1 AREQVDRQATQLRTA
16 YKVNEII
23 QRDLDLD
30 RTVDAIARALVDEAE
45 FAGAELEISAHVGDV
60 AVARAVH
67 RGVTEGQALTR
78 ALEVQG
84 EGIGELRVFP
94 KEDADRAE
102 HEDLLA
108 FIVPTVAMALH
119 NALSFHAVQDYR
131 RGLERRV
138 EERTHDL
145 SLARDEL
152 AATVKSREKL
162 FQNISHEFRTPLSLI
177 LLSVDTLLAAAHN
190 RDDTAAA
197 AHHTTVTTSARK
209 LVRMVDELLL
219 LAAGRERELTVHAE
233 PLDLHAAI
241 TASAAGW
248 RLAAEAAGL
257 SLVVTCPTSLP
268 VSADPI
274 ALERVLANL
283 LSNAVKFS
291 PPGGTISIVVTPGD
305 RVAVEVADTGIGID
319 DDLRGRLFGRFEQ
332 GKGGIASRGGSGIGL
347 SLTRELVRAHGG
359 DIECLPNPGGGTI
372 FRFTLATATSLPATG
387 MTSLR
392 LAPGDYGVST
402 GTETVPSRIE
412 ARGTS
417 LGTILL
423 AEDDLALAGSIA
435 RLLAGDYT
443 ILVAHDGSHALA
455 LAEQHH
461 PDLLVTD
468 VQMPGMDG
476 FELTRRFREMPGVP
490 PAPVL
495 VLTARAGMD
504 DRLTG
509 FGVGAVDYLTKPF
522 DPVELRA
529 RVRSQLAH
537 RELTRQLYDA
547 EKLASLGAMS
557 AGLAHELRNPA
568 NGIVNAVAPLKEML
582 PPEFAD
588 PDHPVT
594 QLIDVMAECADQVA
608 YLSRQLLGFRRSGE
622 LDLRRVPVG
631 DVIDRALANASAALS
646 GMDLR
651 NKQTYTG
658 PIRCA
663 APVMSQVLTNLLENA
678 AHAAGPGGW
687 IEVSTS
693 KRPGRVTIEVTDS
706 GPGVPQAIRDR
717 IFEPFFTT
725 KPPGQ
730 GTGLGLSTSRDL
742 VHRHGGTLELRAR
755 GERTVFAVDLPE
767 PPEVS

>member
-1 AREQVDRQATQLRTA
+1 
-16 YKVNEII
+16 
-23 QRDLDLD
+23 
-30 RTVDAIARALVDEAE
+30 
-45 FAGAELEISAHVGDV
+45 
-60 AVARAVH
+60 VARAVH
-67 RGVTEGQALTR
+67 RGSVAGAALVRT
-78 ALEVQG
+78 LDVQG
-84 EGIGELRVFP
+84 DRIGELRVFP
-94 KEDADRAE
+94 RPDADRAE
-102 HEDLLA
+102 REELLA

-145 SLARDEL
+145 SVARDEL

-190 RDDTAAA
+190 RDDVAAA

-233 PLDLHAAI
+233 PVDLHAAI

-257 SLVVTCPTSLP
+257 SLVVHCPSRLP

-291 PPGGTISIVVTPGD
+291 PPGGTVTITVTPGE
-305 RVAVEVADTGIGID
+305 RVTVEVADTGIGID

-332 GKGGIASRGGSGIGL
+332 GTGGIASRGGSGIGL
-347 SLTRELVRAHGG
+347 SLTRDLVRAHGG

-372 FRFTLATATSLPATG
+372 FRFTLATAAALPAAG
-387 MTSLR
+387 ITSLR
-392 LAPGDYGVST
+392 LAPGDFGIATSS
-402 GTETVPSRIE
+402 ETVPSRIE

-461 PDLLVTD
+461 PDLLITD

-495 VLTARAGMD
+495 VLTARAGID

-568 NGIVNAVAPLKEML
+568 NGIVNAVAPLKEIL
-582 PPEFAD
+582 PPELAD

-646 GMDLR
+646 GLDLR
-651 NKQTYTG
+651 SRQTYTG

-663 APVMSQVLTNLLENA
+663 TPVMSQVLTNLLENA

-693 KRPGRVTIEVTDS
+693 RRPGHVTIEVTDS
-706 GPGVPQAIRDR
+706 GPGVPHAIRDR

-755 GERTVFAVDLPE
+755 GDRTVFAVDLPE